1 MTTPASSPLQELEAL
16 IRAGA
21 ARRWPSPLPEAVR
34 ARLDEE
40 LAWLRAKPEAWHQAF
55 LLACN
60 RFASARELDAAIPCR
75 GAAAGSAIA
84 YALGLT
90 DLDPLAHGLRT
101 EPFFFRAA
109 PTFPLETDTKVAID
123 VRQWARIPYATDIDS
138 AQLLGVDDENAPEH
152 SDVQDALDELRRR
165 LDVFRKVGHPIDLAA
180 IPLDDPLTFKAFAT
194 GNTDGIPAFQSFP
207 MLAALRGIRPRTL
220 NDLALLYTLTLPG
233 PCLFYNDFLH
243 RRNTFAK
250 TPSARAES
258 APHPSAD
265 AQRDNLP
272 AADEPSHMGM
282 DAGSRPAWLAA
293 LAETHGILLW
303 QEQVLTL
310 LRDLAGFDI
319 ATAWVTLRALL
330 KDKYTT
336 LRRVRPRFIKGALAN
351 PTFTPAL
358 PALRTLLPGFTDE
371 PTSPDS
377 LPTDP
382 KALAQRLWDDL
393 LFFAS
398 TLYPKSHALAR
409 SLLAYRLLYLRLHN
423 TLTPAPCP
431 PPKRPTERPIL
442 DP

>member
-1 MTTPASSPLQELEAL
+1 MITSSPLQELEAL

-21 ARRWPSPLPEAVR
+21 ARRWPSPLSEAVR
-34 ARLDEE
+34 TRLDEE
-40 LAWLRAKPEAWHQAF
+40 LAWLRAKPEAWHPAF

-60 RFASARELDAAIPCR
+60 RFASARELKAAIAPCR
-75 GAAAGSAIA
+75 GAATGSAIA

-90 DLDPLAHGLRT
+90 DLAPLAHGLRP

-123 VRQWARIPYATDIDS
+123 VRQWARIHYATNLDT
-138 AQLLGVDDENAPEH
+138 AQLLGIDDENAPEH
-152 SDVQDALDELRRR
+152 SAVQDALDELRRR

-180 IPLDDPLTFKAFAT
+180 IPLDAPLTFKAFAT
-194 GNTDGIPAFQSFP
+194 GNTDGIPAFQSLP

-233 PCLFYNDFLH
+233 PCLFYNDFL

-303 QEQVLTL
+303 QEQALTL
-310 LRDLAGFDI
+310 LRDLAGFSAED
-319 ATAWVTLRALL
+319 AWQILRALL

-336 LRRVRPRFIKGALAN
+336 LRRARPRFIKGALAN
-351 PTFTPAL
+351 PTFAPAL
-358 PALRTLLPGFTDE
+358 PALRALLPGFTDE
-371 PTSPDS
+371 LTSLDSIPTA
-377 LPTDP
+377 P

-423 TLTPAPCP
+423 THKPTP
-431 PPKRPTERPIL
+431 
-442 DP
+442 

>member
-1 MTTPASSPLQELEAL
+1 MTTPASSPLQELESL

-21 ARRWPSPLPEAVR
+21 ARRWPSPLPEAVC

-40 LAWLRAKPEAWHQAF
+40 LTWLRAKPEIWHQAF

-60 RFASARELDAAIPCR
+60 RFASARELEAAIAPCR
-75 GAAAGSAIA
+75 GAATGSAIA

-90 DLDPLAHGLRT
+90 DLDPLAHGLRP

-123 VRQWARIPYATDIDS
+123 VRQWARIPYATDLDT
-138 AQLLGVDDENAPEH
+138 AQLLGIDDENTPEH

-165 LDVFRKVGHPIDLAA
+165 LDAFRKVGHPLDLAA

-194 GNTDGIPAFQSFP
+194 GNTDGIPAFQSLP

-233 PCLFYNDFLH
+233 PCLFYNDFRH
-243 RRNTFAK
+243 RRNTCAK
-250 TPSARAES
+250 TPSARAER

-265 AQRDNLP
+265 AQCDKLP
-272 AADEPSHMGM
+272 AAGEAPHMGM

-303 QEQVLTL
+303 QEQALAL
-310 LRDLAGFDI
+310 LRDLAGFSAED
-319 ATAWVTLRALL
+319 AWQTLRALL

-336 LRRVRPRFIKGALAN
+336 LRRARPRFIKGALAN
-351 PTFTPAL
+351 PSFGPAL
-358 PALRTLLPGFTDE
+358 SALRTLLPGFTDE
-371 PTSPDS
+371 PSTPDS
-377 LPTDP
+377 IPTAP
-382 KALAQRLWDDL
+382 KALVRRLWDDL

-423 TLTPAPCP
+423 TYKSTP
-431 PPKRPTERPIL
+431 
-442 DP
+442 

>member
-1 MTTPASSPLQELEAL
+1 MTTPASSPLQELESL

-34 ARLDEE
+34 TRLDEE

-60 RFASARELDAAIPCR
+60 RFASARELKAVIAPCR
-75 GAAAGSAIA
+75 GAATGCAIA

-90 DLDPLAHGLRT
+90 DLDPLAHGLRP

-123 VRQWARIPYATDIDS
+123 VRQWARIPYATDLDT
-138 AQLLGVDDENAPEH
+138 AQLLGIDDENAPEH
-152 SDVQDALDELRRR
+152 SAVQDALDELRRR
-165 LDVFRKVGHPIDLAA
+165 LDAFRKVGHPIDLAV
-180 IPLDDPLTFKAFAT
+180 IPLDAPLTFKAFAT
-194 GNTDGIPAFQSFP
+194 GNTDGIPAFQSLP

-220 NDLALLYTLTLPG
+220 NDLALVYVLTLPG
-233 PCLFYNDFLH
+233 PCLFYNDFLR
-243 RRNTFAK
+243 RRNT
-250 TPSARAES
+250 
-258 APHPSAD
+258 
-265 AQRDNLP
+265 P
-272 AADEPSHMGM
+272 ATSSQPLS
-282 DAGSRPAWLAA
+282 SPTWLAA

-377 LPTDP
+377 FPTDP

-393 LFFAS
+393 LFFAF

-423 TLTPAPCP
+423 THKPTP
-431 PPKRPTERPIL
+431 
-442 DP
+442 